1 MRAPATPDPRPGSPD
16 RTRPKDPTDLR
27 TGFRPF
33 FRRARDARLARPRLA
48 RSSSASAMAAASAA
62 AFADAGEPAAFPSAR
77 IQALRVAGAPAAP
90 APTVVAASAFAPTT
104 DVRLLRR
111 LRHVVRRRVKV
122 ELDGLVRTSVSD
134 GEIDLHVETVS
145 ARDPKV
151 LHWSADRLIALVV
164 LHDGCGARVIGG
176 GGLMGR
182 LELPSVA
189 CAGAFLAF
197 CYDGEPGAAVS

>member
-1 MRAPATPDPRPGSPD
+1 MLAY
-16 RTRPKDPTDLR
+16 TDLR

-33 FRRARDARLARPRLA
+33 FRRARDARLARPGVTW
-48 RSSSASAMAAASAA
+48 SSAASAMAAASAA
-62 AFADAGEPAAFPSAR
+62 AFADAGEPAAFPSGR
-77 IQALRVAGAPAAP
+77 IEAPRLAGAPAGA

-122 ELDGLVRTSVSD
+122 ELDGLVAASVSD
-134 GEIDLHVETVS
+134 GEIDLTVRTVS
-145 ARDPKV
+145 ARNPHV
-151 LHWSADRLIALVV
+151 VEWTADRLVALVV

-182 LELPSVA
+182 LELPSIA

-197 CYDGEPGAAVS
+197 CYDAEVGVALS